1 MGGRLAHF
9 AEKWEEITDN
19 KWVLSIIRNG
29 FRIPFIKIPPL
40 SSVPIRM
47 SQSSSPF
54 LREEIENLLNKR
66 AVERVQNPETPGF
79 YSRIFLVPKKNGKFR
94 LILDLS
100 LLNRYIEKQAFKMET
115 VKSVRQA
122 MRLNDWAVSIDLTD
136 AYLHV
141 PIHRQSRKY
150 LRFVHEDQVYHFSA
164 LPFGMSLS
172 PLIFSKLMDVIA
184 AFLRQRAISV
194 FPYLDDWLIK
204 NLIHNRLITQTK
216 ICIQTIQSLG
226 FLPNLKKSDLFPAQ
240 KFTFIG
246 MEFLTQQN
254 LVRVPADRVQNLILT
269 IKKIMSAKHV
279 SARIFLS
286 LLGKLSAA
294 ADLVLLGR
302 LHLRPLQ
309 MCLLSVW
316 KPHIFP
322 LDHPI
327 SINGMI
333 RSHLQWWINPIRFE
347 TGTSIHPPD
356 PKFFLHTDASHYGW
370 GAHLEPTTLSF
381 HGRWTENQFQL
392 HINMLEMMAIRLA
405 LKQAKTFIHHSCI
418 MISTDN
424 TTVVSYINKQ
434 GGTHS
439 PNLCVEVWK
448 ILNWCLEQDIVI
460 RVRHIPGKFNILAD
474 RLSRLDKPIK
484 TEWSLDQTV
493 ANSVFQMLN
502 FPNVDLFATRFN
514 HRLPLYIRLQST
526 SDRCPVHGL
535 ESSSCICFSSFYSD
549 TCCSRENPTTSV
561 QNSSHSSVLATATV
575 VLRTSSSISVSSD
588 SSATNSKTTDS
599 IQRKICTSKPPN
611 SRPSRLGVIKQSI
624 RDKKFSQNV
633 ADFVSRSRR
642 ASTQKVYDAKWTI
655 FSNWCHTKK
664 VNPISAPITVIAD
677 FLIFLFSEKKCQI
690 STIKGYR
697 SMISNTLKFKTGNR
711 IGSNPVLSEL
721 IRSFEL
727 QRPVQRSLTPKW
739 DLSWV
744 LVCLQKPPFEPLDKA
759 SKFHVTIKTAFLL
772 ALATAKRCS
781 EIHAL
786 AMDSQ
791 HLRFNQSDGSV
802 SLILKSG
809 FLAKNQLPSVKPD
822 PIVVPSLTRICK
834 WEHTDRLLCPVRA
847 LKFYLKMTSSYRQN
861 RTRLFLPIKGN
872 KDISKDTISRWISY
886 TVKLAYRKLSKRDI
900 SFLKIKA
907 HEVRALSSSWAFFDK
922 VPLNDILQA
931 AVWNS
936 SSTFAKF
943 YLRDMSQQA
952 QNLQSLGPI
961 VVAQKVVG
969 GQQQSAMDV

>member
-1 MGGRLAHF
+1 M
-9 AEKWEEITDN
+9 
-19 KWVLSIIRNG
+19 
-29 FRIPFIKIPPL
+29 
-40 SSVPIRM
+40 
-47 SQSSSPF
+47 
-54 LREEIENLLNKR
+54 
-66 AVERVQNPETPGF
+66 
-79 YSRIFLVPKKNGKFR
+79 
-94 LILDLS
+94 
-100 LLNRYIEKQAFKMET
+100 
-115 VKSVRQA
+115 
-122 MRLNDWAVSIDLTD
+122 
-136 AYLHV
+136 

-279 SARIFLS
+279 SARTFLS

-316 KPHIFP
+316 KPHILP

-356 PKFFLHTDASHYGW
+356 PKFFLYTDASHYGW

-381 HGRWTENQFQL
+381 HGRWTENQSQL
-392 HINMLEMMAIRLA
+392 HINMLEMTAIRLA

-448 ILNWCLEQDIVI
+448 ILIWCLEQDSYQSTSHPRQIQHSC
-460 RVRHIPGKFNILAD
+460 RPPLKTRQTYQDRMGSGSNSCEFEIPDAQLPKCGSVCDKIQPQTPIIC
-474 RLSRLDKPIK
+474 LSS
-484 TEWSLDQTV
+484 T
-493 ANSVFQMLN
+493 
-502 FPNVDLFATRFN
+502 
-514 HRLPLYIRLQST
+514 RLQST

-711 IGSNPVLSEL
+711 IRSNPVLSEL

-822 PIVVPSLTRICK
+822 PIVVPSLARICK

-886 TVKLAYRKLSKRDI
+886 TVKLAYRKLTKRDI

-943 YLRDMSQQA
+943 YLRHVST
-952 QNLQSLGPI
+952 STESPKFGPHCSGP
-961 VVAQKVVG
+961 KSG
-969 GQQQSAMDV
+969 GGPTAISYGCVDNVNSPPRPDAILERY